1 MGVGSPEARG
11 RESSKS
17 KLKILLFD
25 FNNILTDV
33 AYELVRRGH
42 ELLSGNVTPEKVS
55 QADIIVLWN
64 ETPMGGWDKWIN
76 SLSEKR
82 TVLMQ
87 HGRRGTSR
95 IYPPFNEPLK
105 SDVICAWSENDR
117 KRLQNA
123 GVSPEKIKVTGTTI
137 FSHLKPRIPHEG
149 INVVFSP
156 EHWDVDVA
164 ENFIVNS
171 QLAKLQDVN
180 VITKCL
186 IDEHTVGVYPN
197 PVWSDR
203 RSEDHLDIAIDVLRK
218 ADVVVAVSE
227 STFELLAQALDI
239 PVVIADIW
247 TPKACGGDER
257 YRLYTR
263 EYSNACVRVKDMS
276 KLNEAIYYAIKHP
289 EHLREERKK
298 IVVDDGGTNLNAL
311 EEIIKVIEC
320 QKDKLQKK

>member
-1 MGVGSPEARG
+1 M
-11 RESSKS
+11 K
-17 KLKILLFD
+17 KLNIVLFD

-33 AYELVRRGH
+33 AEELAKRGH
-42 ELLSGNVTPEKVS
+42 NILSGQVTDEMVKK
-55 QADIIVLWN
+55 ADVIVLWN
-64 ETPMGGWDKWIN
+64 ETPMGGWDKWVK
-76 SLSEKR
+76 SLKGKR

-105 SDVICAWSENDR
+105 SNVICAWGENDR
-117 KRLQNA
+117 KRLTSA

-156 EHWDVDVA
+156 EHWDIDVA

-171 QLAKLQDVN
+171 QLAKLRGVN

-186 IDEHTVGVYPN
+186 TGEHTEGVYPN

-203 RSEDHLDIAIDVLRK
+203 RSDDHLDIAIDVLRK

-263 EYSNACVRVKDMS
+263 EYSNACTRVKDMS
-276 KLNEAIYYAIKHP
+276 KLNDAIMFAIKNP

-298 IVVDDGGTNLNAL
+298 IVIDDGGTNLDSL
-311 EEIIKVIEC
+311 QEIIKVIEN
-320 QKDKLQKK
+320 K

>member
-1 MGVGSPEARG
+1 MGVGGAVALKNK
-11 RESSKS
+11 SSKP
-17 KLKILLFD
+17 KLNIILFD

-33 AYELVRRGH
+33 AYELAKRGH
-42 ELLSGNVTPEKVS
+42 NVIGGKVTDEMVKK
-55 QADIIVLWN
+55 ADVIVLWN
-64 ETPMGGWDKWIN
+64 ETPMGGWDTWVKN
-76 SLSEKR
+76 LKGKR

-117 KRLQNA
+117 KRLEGA
-123 GVSPEKIKVTGTTI
+123 GVSPERIKVTGTTI
-137 FSHLKPRIPHEG
+137 FGNRLPRVPHEG

-156 EHWDVDVA
+156 EHWDIDVA

-171 QLAKLQDVN
+171 QLSKLKGVK

-186 IDEHTVGVYPN
+186 IDEHTPGVYQN

-203 RSEDHLDIAIDVLRK
+203 RTEEHLGICMDVLST

-227 STFELLAQALDI
+227 STFELLAESMDI

-247 TPKACGGDER
+247 TPKACNGDEK
-257 YRLYTR
+257 YREYTR
-263 EYSNACVRVKDMS
+263 EYSNACTRVKDMS
-276 KLNEAIYYAIKHP
+276 KLNDAIYYAIKHP
-289 EHLREERKK
+289 EHLRKERAN
-298 IVVDDGGTNLNAL
+298 IAVDDGGLGLDAL
-311 EEIIKVIEC
+311 SNIIRVIENE
-320 QKDKLQKK
+320 